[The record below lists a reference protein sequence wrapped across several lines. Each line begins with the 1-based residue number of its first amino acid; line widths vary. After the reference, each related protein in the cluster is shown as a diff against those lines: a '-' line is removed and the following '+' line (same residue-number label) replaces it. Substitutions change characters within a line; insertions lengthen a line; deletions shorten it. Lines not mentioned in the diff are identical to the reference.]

1 MKLSQVQPTDEEL
14 RVILESGFVL
24 REAGKFD
31 DAEAVFRGAM
41 ELIPDSDVPLVALG
55 TVELLR
61 GRFAEAEAAC
71 AEALRLKPD
80 SLYARVHLAEALL
93 FQRRREEAEAQLQ
106 EIIAAGHDS
115 PHSRTAHALLDAADM
130 ICATETEAAHGL
142 SNAQISPL
150 EEKA

>member
-1 MKLSQVQPTDEEL
+1 MKLSQVQPSDEEL

-106 EIIAAGHDS
+106 EIINAGQDS
-115 PHSRTAHALLDAADM
+115 PHSRTARALLDAADM
-130 ICATETEAAHGL
+130 ICAPDEEGARERPSG
-142 SNAQISPL
+142 SFAQL